1 MLSEIIEYEVGVD
14 AVRSWSSS
22 TNTKAF
28 RAVKDAL
35 QSGVGIA
42 GAVRSDLFKDA
53 TTLADIVLWFFD
65 AKDVAEAG
73 GFKDV
78 EASAS
83 GKRMLGQ
90 AVEYFR
96 APKLCCEGS
105 RTALLS
111 VGESPLLSSD
121 GQLVQCCTKTAL
133 EEASA
138 IAKDIIASWAGVFGN
153 TTPLATLELDKLDP
167 LRKCYNFKAVSK

>member
-22 TNTKAF
+22 TNMKAF

-65 AKDVAEAG
+65 AIHVAEA
-73 GFKDV
+73 
-78 EASAS
+78 
-83 GKRMLGQ
+83 
-90 AVEYFR
+90 
-96 APKLCCEGS
+96 
-105 RTALLS
+105 
-111 VGESPLLSSD
+111 
-121 GQLVQCCTKTAL
+121 
-133 EEASA
+133 
-138 IAKDIIASWAGVFGN
+138 
-153 TTPLATLELDKLDP
+153 
-167 LRKCYNFKAVSK
+167 